1 MFFKV
6 QHKNHTY
13 IILFFGLLYILFTN
27 ILSVTLIASGEIGF
41 KAGYRTSEIEDQKST
56 RQNFSSSIGFNYG
69 LLQFYISYEIEK
81 DKSEYE
87 LSQQSIEAIEITEYI
102 IGGTKLFLPITNK
115 ILPYLACGLGR
126 RIVEKKIYIEDV
138 PTSVKYSGP
147 TVNLGAG
154 LHVAFTRYFGL
165 EFSYTV
171 IPIPSNNDWKSSYND
186 TSNFSY
192 DHIMSAG
199 ITIKIP

>member
-27 ILSVTLIASGEIGF
+27 IFSISLMASGEIGL
-41 KAGYRTSEIEDQKST
+41 KAGYRTSEIDDQKST

-69 LLQFYISYEIEK
+69 LLQFYISYQIVK
-81 DKSEYE
+81 DKSKYVS
-87 LSQQSIEAIEITEYI
+87 SQQRIEAIEITEYI
-102 IGGTKLFLPITNK
+102 MGGAKLYLPLTAK
-115 ILPYLACGLGR
+115 IIPYFACGLGR
-126 RIVEKKIYIEDV
+126 RIAEKKIYIEDI

-147 TVNLGAG
+147 SISLGAG

-186 TSNFSY
+186 TSNLSY
-192 DHIMSAG
+192 DHIMNAG